1 MRRILILLQ
10 LVFDP
15 SMPTLS
21 KLKGPSDCFTCK
33 PCAFSVSML
42 LQKGLEIRPVR
53 NPKLTQFLQIFFW
66 FICRATGT
74 NYVRNRSKTFSWIT
88 TCLYEL
94 KFLTLSFG
102 IILLLF
108 WRYNISFSSYK
119 QPIRFSNVYNENVI
133 YLLFEVFFTR

>member
-1 MRRILILLQ
+1 MQRILIYLIEARFWSLYANT
-10 LVFDP
+10 FEIKRP
-15 SMPTLS
+15 A
-21 KLKGPSDCFTCK
+21 DCFACR

-74 NYVRNRSKTFSWIT
+74 DFGRNRSKTFSWIT

-119 QPIRFSNVYNENVI
+119 QPILWNTIFC
-133 YLLFEVFFTR
+133 LFTFKYFYQIKL

>member
-21 KLKGPSDCFTCK
+21 KLKGPSDCFACR

-53 NPKLTQFLQIFFW
+53 NPKLTQFLQIFFDLSAGPPEPILARIEVKPSPSNCLGLLLTLPLLRGS
-66 FICRATGT
+66 FN
-74 NYVRNRSKTFSWIT
+74 NYVDHILPNFDHLPLSNGQLWTFYPIP
-88 TCLYEL
+88 
-94 KFLTLSFG
+94 TLCSHEQAWTF
-102 IILLLF
+102 
-108 WRYNISFSSYK
+108 Y
-119 QPIRFSNVYNENVI
+119 
-133 YLLFEVFFTR
+133 